1 MTNTNVKTLRMNVN
15 FEGILLDMADDNF
28 SHMINRKTLKESGL
42 QSVNGDL
49 ENLWKS
55 LLNSKIKSY
64 EMGKVYLA
72 TAKKLAEKIYKTI
85 EIEFNELEWSN
96 LQSLFSIRVSTPK
109 ALGEKTFV
117 YSSMGVY
124 KKNVC
129 RYLYQLHVAGK
140 NFVTYVK
147 EADEKRIANKP
158 TTKKGITV
166 TDVTAYLENMS
177 ENDRSEFIKKYISS
191 AC

>member
-1 MTNTNVKTLRMNVN
+1 MNVN

-109 ALGEKTFV
+109 ALGEKTFADTFINC
-117 YSSMGVY
+117 MLQG
-124 KKNVC
+124 KT
-129 RYLYQLHVAGK
+129 LLH
-140 NFVTYVK
+140 
-147 EADEKRIANKP
+147 
-158 TTKKGITV
+158 
-166 TDVTAYLENMS
+166 M
-177 ENDRSEFIKKYISS
+177 
-191 AC
+191 